1 MPENTANLLPDVNLS
16 APTRAGH
23 AEVVELRR
31 EFHKMPEIGLEEY
44 KTADLIEQK
53 LKTLGIDSK
62 RVTET
67 GLSAMIDTGAE
78 GPTLMLRAD
87 IDALPVTEEAAHDY
101 VSEIPGMMHACGHDT
116 HVAMLLGIARRF
128 KAEGVEKGR
137 IKLNFQPGEEGRH
150 GAEGMIAGGIMEDP
164 KVDYA
169 YAQHIWA
176 NGPMGTIQIEGGPI
190 MAAVDTVH
198 LKVIGKGTHAAMP
211 EGGHDPIVASAQIVT
226 ALQTIVTRNVNPI
239 NPAVVT
245 VATINGGTAH
255 NVIPEEVNMTMSVRV
270 FDENEHK
277 TIERRIKEIAGGIA
291 QAMGCR
297 AEIEYIHEH
306 QATDNDP
313 GVAQIVYE
321 EACEIVG
328 KENVIPEQRT
338 MGAEDFSDY
347 LKLVPGAFAFIGAR
361 NEAKDCVYPHHH
373 PKFNVDEDAFAIGS
387 ELMYRVSQRLLSK

>member
-1 MPENTANLLPDVNLS
+1 MTQNTDNLLPDVNLS
-16 APTRAGH
+16 AAAREGH
-23 AEVVELRR
+23 AEVVELRHQ
-31 EFHKMPEIGLEEY
+31 FHRMPEIGLEEY

-53 LKTLGIDSK
+53 LKALGIEPK

-67 GLSAMIDTGAE
+67 GLSALLDDGAE

-87 IDALPVTEEAAHDY
+87 IDALPVTEEAVHDY

-116 HVAMLLGIARRF
+116 HVAMLLGLARRF
-128 KAEGVEKGR
+128 KAEGVRRGR

-150 GAEGMIAGGIMEDP
+150 GAESMIAGGIMDDP

-169 YAQHIWA
+169 FAQHIWA

-211 EGGHDPIVASAQIVT
+211 EGGHDPIVASAQIIT

-245 VATINGGTAH
+245 VAKINGGTAH
-255 NVIPEEVNMTMSVRV
+255 NVIPEEVTMTMSVRV
-270 FDENEHK
+270 FDDAEHRN
-277 TIERRIKEIAGGIA
+277 IERRIKEISEGIA
-291 QAMGCR
+291 AALGCR

-306 QATDNDP
+306 QSTDNDP
-313 GVAQIVYE
+313 EIAQIVYE
-321 EACEIVG
+321 EAVEIVG

-347 LKLVPGAFAFIGAR
+347 LKLVPGAFAFIGAG
-361 NEAKDCVYPHHH
+361 NPEKDCVYPHHH
-373 PKFNVDEDAFAIGS
+373 PKFNVDEDAFAIGT
-387 ELMYRVSQRLLSK
+387 ELMYRVSQRLLNR